1 MVRLFRQRNKILPEE
16 ANEVTEIII
25 ATTASTRTGPLSRLG
40 TMFRRIVIDD
50 ELWADLE
57 EILIGAD
64 VGVRT
69 TSALLD
75 SVQIRVKEERLTS
88 PKEVRETLRNEMVR
102 ILQKPIERGTLWG
115 EAVVLPPSPHVI
127 LVAGVN
133 GAGKTTSIAKLAHAY
148 KTEGKSVILGAA
160 DTFRAAAI
168 EQLQTWGNQM
178 SVPVIAH
185 EPGGDPGAVV
195 YDTVSAAKARMTDVV
210 IIDTAGR
217 LQTKKNLM
225 AELSKIRRVISG
237 RQDGAPHE
245 VLLVLDATTGQ
256 NGLNQARMFREATNV
271 TAICLTKLDSTS
283 KGGVVLAIAN
293 DLELPVRFVGTGESI
308 EDIAPFDPQTYVAAL
323 FDDN

>member
-1 MVRLFRQRNKILPEE
+1 M
-16 ANEVTEIII
+16 
-25 ATTASTRTGPLSRLG
+25 TTLQTQGLVKSFKNLT
-40 TMFRRIVIDD
+40 VVDHV
-50 ELWADLE
+50 DLE
-57 EILIGAD
+57 VRSGEI
-64 VGVRT
+64 VG
-69 TSALLD
+69 LLG
-75 SVQIRVKEERLTS
+75 
-88 PKEVRETLRNEMVR
+88 P
-102 ILQKPIERGTLWG
+102 
-115 EAVVLPPSPHVI
+115 
-127 LVAGVN
+127 N